1 MLERYIAEHISTR
14 LPDFDMP
21 AFCAQLREVLPL
33 RPAPSHQAHQPTPAS
48 LRAPCSGRRSCPS
61 PTWTWT
67 RSEPLATLRRLRCDA
82 AVGSGQAGCV
92 EGACVRA
99 GLAGSD
105 GAGSAAGSGGR
116 GDRTRR
122 PLCAAQEMMV
132 TLTLTLTL
140 TLSRR

>member
-99 GLAGSD
+99 GR
-105 GAGSAAGSGGR
+105 AGSGGGEWGR
-116 GDRTRR
+116 GDRSRR
-122 PLCAAQEMMV
+122 PPCAAQERI
-132 TLTLTLTL
+132 TLTLTL
-140 TLSRR
+140 TLSRK